1 MIEFFNNKYE
11 IVKGEKYFDKEL
23 VDTLLTDYF
32 EPYDYIF
39 GDYAYDK
46 LRLKGYYNSNNRNRN
61 SINDIKDLDDYI
73 KNYCAYGCHYFL
85 LKKNKK
91 CQLVNKNGKN
101 TFYFCFFVIILC
113 CRIARE
119 EEYLWK
125 MTIKKL
131 CQLCKKMVLLMK

>member
-61 SINDIKDLDDYI
+61 SINYI
-73 KNYCAYGCHYFL
+73 KKYCAYGCHYFL
-85 LKKNKK
+85 LKK
-91 CQLVNKNGKN
+91 
-101 TFYFCFFVIILC
+101 
-113 CRIARE
+113 
-119 EEYLWK
+119 
-125 MTIKKL
+125 IKTAN
-131 CQLCKKMVLLMK
+131 

>member
-46 LRLKGYYNSNNRNRN
+46 LRLKGYYNSNNENRN

-85 LKKNKK
+85 LKKI
-91 CQLVNKNGKN
+91 KNAN
-101 TFYFCFFVIILC
+101 
-113 CRIARE
+113 
-119 EEYLWK
+119 
-125 MTIKKL
+125 
-131 CQLCKKMVLLMK
+131 